1 MKLSVVILAVAV
13 LVMPLLTSCSTLR
26 TGNPLKAG
34 YAPEE
39 EGWLSR
45 NVPGIR
51 KLSEVIPPPN
61 EARQKWDEQR
71 KQRNDHWS
79 REGGL

>member
-51 KLSEVIPPPN
+51 KLSEVIPPPS
-61 EARQKWDEQR
+61 EARQKWDEQG
-71 KQRNDHWS
+71 KQRNHPWS
-79 REGGL
+79 RDGGL